1 MESAAATRIAL
12 GAKNPM
18 FAISP
23 IQLSA
28 SIAEAEPPMHGL
40 SHACLRGR
48 GKTPLRPIYHADRIG
63 GTALPALLVFQA
75 PPQLHENAMARG
87 PLIVQTVKTLD
98 RAIGNYRDAGATL
111 ALVPTMGAL
120 HAGHLALVKRAR
132 RRADRVAVS
141 IFVNPAQFAPN
152 EDFASYPRTFD
163 TDIAAL
169 QAEGVDLV
177 WAPPREVMYP
187 DGFATSINVKGP
199 AVADLE
205 DRFRP
210 HFFGGVATVV
220 AKLFAQV
227 RPDFA
232 VFGEKDYQQ
241 LKTVTR
247 MAADLD
253 LKVTVIGVPTV
264 REQDGLALSS
274 RNVYLSPAER
284 AAAPALYR
292 TLKDSAARIAAG
304 EPIALVMSEGSIA
317 IEETGFAVDY
327 FEARH
332 AETLRRAETVAAGPL
347 RLLVAARIG
356 KTRLIDN
363 IAA

>member
-1 MESAAATRIAL
+1 
-12 GAKNPM
+12 
-18 FAISP
+18 
-23 IQLSA
+23 
-28 SIAEAEPPMHGL
+28 
-40 SHACLRGR
+40 
-48 GKTPLRPIYHADRIG
+48 
-63 GTALPALLVFQA
+63 
-75 PPQLHENAMARG
+75 MARG
-87 PLIVQTVKTLD
+87 PLIVRTVKTLD
-98 RAIGNYRDAGATL
+98 RAVGKYRDARETL

-120 HAGHLALVKRAR
+120 HAGHLALVRRAR

-141 IFVNPAQFAPN
+141 IFVNPAQFAPT

-163 TDIAAL
+163 SDIAAL
-169 QAEGVDLV
+169 RDEGIDLV
-177 WAPPREVMYP
+177 WAPTRDVMYP
-187 DGFATSINVKGP
+187 DGFATGVDVKGP
-199 AVADLE
+199 AVAGLE

-253 LKVTVIGVPTV
+253 LKVNIIGVPTV
-264 REQDGLALSS
+264 REKDGLALSS
-274 RNVYLSPAER
+274 RNVYLSRVER
-284 AAAPALYR
+284 AAAPTLYR

-304 EPIALVMSEGSIA
+304 EPIALVMSEGWLA
-317 IEETGFAVDY
+317 LEEAGFAVDY
-327 FEARH
+327 FEARN
-332 AETLRRAETVAAGPL
+332 AETLRRAETMQDGWL

-363 IAA
+363 VAV